1 MKAMM
6 FNDRCW
12 ITSESLAN
20 NPSSLKEYFEDILKR
35 SGFGIISFVEHHFE
49 PHGYTC
55 LWLLSESH
63 LAIHTFPEE
72 NKIYIQENLELDVLF
87 KEYLSLRK
95 KKRYSMSDTVV
106 KRLLTK
112 LKKFSDNGHNPF
124 DVIGNAINSSWKD
137 FYEPKTKPVSF
148 QEQER
153 QKTAQLGKIMSAG
166 FDPFNQE
173 HWDKINN
180 IDNQGVIDAAIEH

>member
-12 ITSESLAN
+12 ITSESLVN
-20 NPSSLKEYFEDILKR
+20 NPSSLKDYCEDILKR

-72 NKIYIQENLELDVLF
+72 NKIYIEMSSCVKEPYKNYIDILYGEN
-87 KEYLSLRK
+87 R
-95 KKRYSMSDTVV
+95 
-106 KRLLTK
+106 
-112 LKKFSDNGHNPF
+112 
-124 DVIGNAINSSWKD
+124 
-137 FYEPKTKPVSF
+137 
-148 QEQER
+148 
-153 QKTAQLGKIMSAG
+153 
-166 FDPFNQE
+166 
-173 HWDKINN
+173 
-180 IDNQGVIDAAIEH
+180 DAWFL